1 MNVMRKKILL
11 PTDFSRNAW
20 GAISY
25 AIDLYKNE
33 ACDFYILNVYDTD
46 ANALEQL
53 MLKNPDRN
61 ISELVE
67 EHSENELKKI
77 SHRISFRDEAL
88 DHSYIYLSQ
97 RNDLIPAIKDVVEKR
112 DIDLVVM
119 GTKGS
124 SDVANI
130 AYGSNAV
137 MVMEK
142 VRNCPVLAIP
152 PNVIFTEPN
161 EIVFPTSFK
170 THFKK
175 RELAHLV
182 EIARLTNAPIR
193 ILHVHKEMKLDEVQE
208 NYKALLEECLD
219 GLEYSF
225 HTLDNADISLA
236 LQFFVQS
243 RGSEMI
249 AFINRK
255 HTFFSSVFSQP
266 LVKTVGVNSKVPLL
280 AMHDLRN

>member
-1 MNVMRKKILL
+1 MRKKILI

-25 AIDLYKNE
+25 AVDLFKTE
-33 ACDFYILNVYDTD
+33 PCDFYILNVYET
-46 ANALEQL
+46 NAKAFKQL
-53 MLKNPDRN
+53 MLQNPDRN

-88 DHSYIYLSQ
+88 DHNYVYLSQ
-97 RNDLIPAIKDVVEKR
+97 RNNLVSAIKDVIEKR
-112 DIDLVVM
+112 DIDLVVI

-142 VRNCPVLAIP
+142 IRNCPVLAIP
-152 PNVIFTEPN
+152 PNIIFTEPN

-175 RELAHLV
+175 RELSHLV

-193 ILHVHKEMKLDEVQE
+193 ILHVNKEDKLDEIQE
-208 NYKALLEECLD
+208 NFKALLEECLD

-225 HTLDNADISLA
+225 HTLENTDIGLA
-236 LQFFVQS
+236 LQLFVQS